1 MRAYGLPSLSPRRAA
16 PYLLMGLM
24 ALCALAACMWT
35 TQEIA
40 AAYGYHPALGR
51 PLHGHIYAPW
61 SWWLWSQRI
70 PDTYGVI
77 DEAISQGQMVFL
89 GPMMVVIGL
98 ALQFGRRPE
107 KREGIHGT
115 AQWATK
121 ADIER
126 TGLLGKAGVYVGGW
140 MDDKKQRYLRH
151 NGPEHVLA
159 FAPTRSGKGV
169 GLVLPT
175 LLSWGESTLVL
186 DIKGENW
193 ALTAG
198 WRQSQGHKVIRFD
211 PTEVEEENG
220 GRFNPLLEVRL
231 DGPRAIP
238 DAQNVAAMI
247 VDPDGKGLKDHW
259 NKAAFAFFA
268 GTVLHCMIMV
278 RAKLGRDATLYDLS
292 CMLADEERGIDEL
305 FREMLATDHAG
316 LLVNIFGPQ
325 TAGAD
330 YAAVHTF
337 IAAAAREMLN
347 KAGPEMSGVVS
358 TAVANMAVYRDPVVA
373 RNIGASDF
381 RVSDLMNHDTPVS
394 LYLVVSPADLN
405 RLRPL
410 IRLMLNVILRR
421 LTERMEF
428 EDGAAKATYRHRL
441 LLMLDE
447 FPSLGKM
454 EVFESALAFM
464 AGYGIK
470 SFIIVQDMAQLQK
483 EYGKEESITSNC
495 HIRSAYAPN
504 KVETAKMLSEMTG
517 KTTVVEKKTTLSGS
531 RSGHLGRASVSMT
544 ETARALLTPD
554 ECMRLPGAVK
564 DDSGKIVSPGD
575 MLVFVAGSAPIYG
588 RQILYFLDP
597 TFSARSKILAPA
609 TSDRIDAGTTPAR
622 TIAPENAAHSG
633 KTRFAQVLQELEKR
647 EEQA

>member
-77 DEAISQGQMVFL
+77 DEAVSQGQMVFL
-89 GPMMVVIGL
+89 GPMMIVIGL

-107 KREGIHGT
+107 RRDGIHGT

-121 ADIER
+121 DDIER

-140 MDDKKQRYLRH
+140 MDGKGQRYLRH

-175 LLSWGESTLVL
+175 LLSWGESTVVL

-211 PTEVEEENG
+211 PTALGDG

-238 DAQNVAAMI
+238 DAQNVAVMI
-247 VDPDGKGLKDHW
+247 VDPDGKGLKDYW
-259 NKAAFAFFA
+259 NKAAFSFFA
-268 GTVLHCMIMV
+268 GAVLHCMIMV
-278 RAKLGRDATLYDLS
+278 RVKHGRDATLYDLS
-292 CMLADEERGIDEL
+292 CTLADEDSTIEEL
-305 FREMLATDHAG
+305 FREMLDTDHAQ
-316 LLVNIFGPQ
+316 LLVNIFGPEEG
-325 TAGAD
+325 GAD

-337 IAAAAREMLN
+337 AATAAREMLN

-373 RNIGASDF
+373 KNIGTSDF

-428 EDGAAKATYRHRL
+428 EDGAAKAIYRHRL

-447 FPSLGKM
+447 FPSLGNL
-454 EVFESALAFM
+454 EIFESSLAFM
-464 AGYGIK
+464 ASYGLK
-470 SFIIVQDMAQLQK
+470 AFLIVQDIPQLQK
-483 EYGKEESITSNC
+483 AYSKEESIISNC
-495 HIRSAYAPN
+495 HIRTAYAPN
-504 KVETAKMLSEMTG
+504 KIETARVLSDMLG
-517 KTTVVEKKTTLSGS
+517 KTTVVERKTTLSGS

-554 ECMRLPGAVK
+554 ECMRLPGPVK
-564 DDSGKIVSPGD
+564 NASGDRILTPGD
-575 MLVFVAGSAPIYG
+575 MLVFAAGFPPIYG
-588 RQILYFLDP
+588 RQILYFHDP
-597 TFSARSKILAPA
+597 VFSRRARIPAPA
-609 TSDRIDAGTTPAR
+609 ASDRIASGAATAGA
-622 TIAPENAAHSG
+622 AGPETAGHPG
-633 KTRFAQVLQELEKR
+633 KTRFEQVLRALEAGGD
-647 EEQA
+647 QA